1 MTGYTQVRVTIV
13 QSERNNS
20 RQHADP
26 TQRGM
31 PMRRQVLM
39 IVAMGVTTISLAWST
54 PARAANEAEV
64 VAEHLIGGTRK
75 YVI

>member
-1 MTGYTQVRVTIV
+1 
-13 QSERNNS
+13 
-20 RQHADP
+20 
-26 TQRGM
+26 M